1 MRACRSAVSALSDVM
16 RNLLLKVTPV
26 IICATAPCVPLV
38 ELEINGQKRN
48 NLNETTNETAGISDD
63 LSGHRGK

>member
-26 IICATAPCVPLV
+26 IICVTAPCVPLV